1 MAEIAPAPIRTSVN
15 SANSANIPMKKSTSR
30 IKKDG
35 PSISKLIVNA
45 VADSNERK
53 GVSLAAL
60 KKLLAR
66 NGVDVTKSNKRINST
81 ITKLVTS
88 GSLSRTRGT
97 GASGSFKIPKD
108 KDKAKKKPKTAKQAK
123 KATPKK
129 KAPAKAKRPASKKSP
144 KKSPA
149 KKPARKSPKKGPAR
163 KPAKRVKGSPKRS
176 TKKSPKKSPKKA
188 TARRPKPAKR
198 PAAKKGPAKKRP
210 TKRARRSY
218 W

>member
-1 MAEIAPAPIRTSVN
+1 MTEIAPAAVKTSAKI
-15 SANSANIPMKKSTSR
+15 SMKKSTSR
-30 IKKDG
+30 TKKDG
-35 PSISKLIVNA
+35 PSISKLIVDA
-45 VADSNERK
+45 VADSKERK

-66 NGVDVTKSNKRINST
+66 NGVDVTKSNKRINSA

-97 GASGSFKIPKD
+97 GASGSFKIA
-108 KDKAKKKPKTAKQAK
+108 KAKKKPRTAR

-129 KAPAKAKRPASKKSP
+129 KKSPAKAKRPAAKKSP

-149 KKPARKSPKKGPAR
+149 KKPARRSPKKGSAK
-163 KPAKRVKGSPKRS
+163 KPAKRARGGPKKVAKRS
-176 TKKSPKKSPKKA
+176 PKKSPKKSPRKA
-188 TARRPKPAKR
+188 SARRPKPAKR
-198 PAAKKGPAKKRP
+198 PAAKKRRAQKRPAKK
-210 TKRARRSY
+210 ARRSY